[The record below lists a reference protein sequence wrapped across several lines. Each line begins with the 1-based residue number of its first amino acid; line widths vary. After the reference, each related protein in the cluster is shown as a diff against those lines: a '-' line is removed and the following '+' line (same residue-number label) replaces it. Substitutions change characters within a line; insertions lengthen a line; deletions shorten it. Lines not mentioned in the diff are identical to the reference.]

1 MYIKVCMN
9 FLVLKRGSFDH
20 FEGIQRVM
28 YKRTVATTRFGSCIP
43 AMWRRNK
50 VTFFL
55 FVRLLRDH
63 PEDTGGIT
71 SQSWETLSVLI
82 RAMCIRA
89 SAETTEFAR
98 L

>member
-1 MYIKVCMN
+1 MN
-9 FLVLKRGSFDH
+9 FLMLKRGSFDH
-20 FEGIQRVM
+20 FESIQWVT
-28 YKRTVATTRFGSCIP
+28 YKRIVAMTRPDSCIP

-71 SQSWETLSVLI
+71 SQSWETLWALI
-82 RAMCIRA
+82 RVSARA
-89 SAETTEFAR
+89 RKRPNCAS
-98 L
+98 LI